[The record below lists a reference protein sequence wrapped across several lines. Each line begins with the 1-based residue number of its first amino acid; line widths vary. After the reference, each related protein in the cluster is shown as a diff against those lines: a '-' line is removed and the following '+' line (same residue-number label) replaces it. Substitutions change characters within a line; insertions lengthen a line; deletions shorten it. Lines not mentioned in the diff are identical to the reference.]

1 MARPA
6 EVFVRTLRGKER
18 RWLRSLRRRGTQVA
32 SAVMTRR
39 AQVVDMSSRHYSAPE
54 IADALDATSDW
65 VRRVIHEFNDIGL
78 EALVPAWGGGRP
90 KTITNE
96 IRARIVEVVES
107 RPQELGEPY
116 VTWSL
121 SHLRTYLIRS
131 GVLKTISKERLRVIL
146 LEEGH
151 TTQST
156 KGWKHSPDPEF
167 STKAARLRRLY
178 AAAESGRLDGVLVCF
193 DEHGPVTPTPKSGR
207 GWWRRGRPGRIRANY
222 RKPHGVA
229 HFFGVYDVGADQL
242 FGRWYFR
249 KGADHVIA
257 TLKMI
262 RARYPGQRIWVIQ
275 DNLSSHWTKDVK
287 ATARQLSITLVPT
300 PTYASWLNRIECHFG
315 VMVKAVFAGSDYRDH
330 DEIQA
335 AVGTYLRRRNAEARR
350 DHDERRAAQQAGR
363 LRRRRA
369 TQRLRAV
376 A

>member
-18 RWLRSLRRRGTQVA
+18 RWLRSLRRRGTEFA
-32 SAVMTRR
+32 SAVMVRR
-39 AQVVDMSSRHYSAPE
+39 ANVVEMSSRRYSAPE

-90 KTITNE
+90 KMITDE
-96 IRARIVEVVES
+96 MRARIVEVVDS

-121 SHLRTYLIRS
+121 SHLRTYLIRT
-131 GVLKTISKERLRVIL
+131 GVVKAISKERLRVIL

-178 AAAESGRLDGVLVCF
+178 AAAETGRLGGVLVCF

-207 GWWRRGRPGRIRANY
+207 GWWQRGRPGRIRANY

-262 RARYPGQRIWVIQ
+262 RVRYPGQRIWVIQ
-275 DNLSSHWTKDVK
+275 DNLSSHWTNEVRT
-287 ATARQLSITLVPT
+287 AARQLSITLVPT

-335 AVGTYLRRRNAEARR
+335 AVAAYLRRRNAEARR
-350 DHDERRAAQQAGR
+350 DRDERRAAQQAR
-363 LRRRRA
+363 RVRRRA
-369 TQRLRAV
+369 QRRLRAV